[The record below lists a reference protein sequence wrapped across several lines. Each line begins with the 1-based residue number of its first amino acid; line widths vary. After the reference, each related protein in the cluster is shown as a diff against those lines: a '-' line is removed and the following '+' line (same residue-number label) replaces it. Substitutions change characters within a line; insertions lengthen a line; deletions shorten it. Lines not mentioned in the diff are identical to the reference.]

1 MATAAASAMAPRS
14 FLVKRAAASSFLPL
28 VASQMFSLK
37 EEKKRFSVLN
47 FVRMKFEHKLQ
58 NQEKIM
64 VMVEW
69 RTDVIK
75 SLFLSAWLIGV
86 RKSCTWIHTVP
97 YSSFFLPVNA
107 FGFGTVNKKQSYHQL
122 VKSGEVVRYIIYLF
136 FVPFSIIS
144 IYLLSGDD
152 TNPSLLYSWQADTC

>member
-1 MATAAASAMAPRS
+1 MATAAAAAMAPRS

-64 VMVEW
+64 VMVE
-69 RTDVIK
+69 
-75 SLFLSAWLIGV
+75 
-86 RKSCTWIHTVP
+86 
-97 YSSFFLPVNA
+97 
-107 FGFGTVNKKQSYHQL
+107 
-122 VKSGEVVRYIIYLF
+122 
-136 FVPFSIIS
+136 
-144 IYLLSGDD
+144 
-152 TNPSLLYSWQADTC
+152 